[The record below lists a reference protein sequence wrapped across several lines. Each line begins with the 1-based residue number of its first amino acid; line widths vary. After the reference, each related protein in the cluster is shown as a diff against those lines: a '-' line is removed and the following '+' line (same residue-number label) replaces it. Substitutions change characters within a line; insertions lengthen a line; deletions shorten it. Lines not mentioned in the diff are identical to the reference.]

1 MEIMVYIAAS
11 LRSFTDR
18 VPRIEL
24 SAKSVREALDV
35 LTDRYPEAVKGF
47 FDETGDLRHFISIYV
62 NDRDI
67 RSLKGIATKLSDG
80 DELWL
85 IPAIAGG
92 AQKEGEEAPAKK
104 PAGGSVISAERM
116 KAVTIEEKQIERYS
130 NHLQLKEIS
139 IKGQKRIM
147 AGKVLIA
154 GLGALGGVVAER
166 LAAAGVGTIGLADF
180 DEVKLPNLQT
190 QTIHSTRDIDRP
202 KASAARDRLKKLNPY
217 VSSVLHQ
224 EKLTGDNIEEV
235 VEAYDLV
242 VDATDNF
249 VSRYLVNDACVLH
262 GIPEVFGAM
271 YQFEG
276 FVTVFAPGGPCYRC
290 LYPAPPPVGIVPTC
304 AAAGVMNALPA
315 IIGGLMA
322 TEVLKLL
329 SGSGEVLIGRAIT
342 LDAWNLQYHA
352 VQTVKDSG
360 CAVCSVHPVISTA
373 MDIDYEDFCG
383 LKENPEEEPIAT
395 IEPEEL
401 ARRIAEE
408 EPITII
414 DVREPHERAIR
425 KFPGTI
431 AIPIGQLA
439 RRQNELDPDTDTVFV
454 CREGKRSILAIRTLR
469 EAGYEGPMFSLKGG
483 LEAAAQIIF
492 PNEGAW
498 L

>member
-1 MEIMVYIAAS
+1 MKVKVIIAAS
-11 LRSFTDR
+11 LRTFTNR
-18 VPRIEL
+18 TPEVPL
-24 SAKSVREALDV
+24 QAQTVQEALRALIDE
-35 LTDRYPEAVKGF
+35 YPEAAKGLY
-47 FDETGDLRHFISIYV
+47 DENGDLRDFVSVYV
-62 NDRDI
+62 NDADI
-67 RSLKGIATKLSDG
+67 RTLRGIHTALREG
-80 DELWL
+80 DELYL

-92 AQKEGEEAPAKK
+92 ACE
-104 PAGGSVISAERM
+104 SVISAERM
-116 KAVTIEEKQIERYS
+116 KAVTIEEKEIRRYS

-147 AGKVLIA
+147 AGKVLVA

-166 LAAAGVGTIGLADF
+166 LSAAGVGTIGLADF

-190 QTIHSTRDIDRP
+190 QTIHATRDIDRP
-202 KASAARDRLKKLNPY
+202 KASAAKDRLKKLNPL
-217 VSSVLHQ
+217 VTTVTHQ
-224 EKLTGDNIEEV
+224 EKLTGENIEEILSD
-235 VEAYDLV
+235 YDIV

-249 VSRYLVNDACVLH
+249 VSRYLINDACVLH

-276 FVTVFAPGGPCYRC
+276 FVTVFTADGPCYRC
-290 LYPAPPPVGIVPTC
+290 LYPSPPPVGIVPTC
-304 AAAGVMNALPA
+304 AAAGVMNALPS
-315 IIGGLMA
+315 ILGGLMA

-329 SGSGEVLIGRAIT
+329 TGSGEALIGRAIT
-342 LDAWNLQYHA
+342 LDAWNLRYH
-352 VQTVKDSG
+352 VVKTVKDPG
-360 CAVCSVHPVISTA
+360 CAVCGTHPTISAAT
-373 MDIDYEDFCG
+373 DIDYEDFCG
-383 LKENPEEEPIAT
+383 LREDPEKEPIAT

-401 ARRIAEE
+401 ARRIAAE

-425 KFPGTI
+425 KFPGTV

-439 RRQNELDPDTDTVFV
+439 RRQKELDPKVDTVFV